1 MMMKAMMEEQRM
13 PLHSLVKR
21 WVLCVLATFA
31 ICLPHMACAQVFLS
45 KQPPEDWD
53 MEHTLQW
60 TIFDVNEGDAMLLTC
75 EGESM
80 MVDGGPNPFREDL
93 QQALDERGL
102 RHMKYFLNTHY
113 HDDHIDGLYQLL
125 LNGFTADAYLHSY
138 NDWAIRNSELGE
150 RTVKAAQKAN
160 VPVERILEGDT
171 LSLGGAAIQVHQCT
185 EFTNTNARALMLK
198 VTYGESSILLCS
210 DIIGRAQH
218 YFLENLPAQ
227 ELKAD
232 LIKLPHHAITPTVP
246 AFLDAV
252 APEAAVATNRQ
263 KDLDGK
269 SINQLKSRDLPT
281 FFSGDG
287 TVYAVTDGTDWYL
300 WQTEGTF

>member
-1 MMMKAMMEEQRM
+1 M
-13 PLHSLVKR
+13 
-21 WVLCVLATFA
+21 
-31 ICLPHMACAQVFLS
+31 
-45 KQPPEDWD
+45 
-53 MEHTLQW
+53 
-60 TIFDVNEGDAMLLTC
+60 
-75 EGESM
+75 
-80 MVDGGPNPFREDL
+80 
-93 QQALDERGL
+93 
-102 RHMKYFLNTHY
+102 
-113 HDDHIDGLYQLL
+113 
-125 LNGFTADAYLHSY
+125 
-138 NDWAIRNSELGE
+138 
-150 RTVKAAQKAN
+150 
-160 VPVERILEGDT
+160 PVERILEGDT
-171 LSLGGAAIQVHQCT
+171 LSLGSATIQVHQCT

-210 DIIGRAQH
+210 DIIGQVQH

-252 APEAAVATNRQ
+252 AREAAVATNRQ

-287 TVYAVTDGTDWYL
+287 TVSAVTDGTDWYL
-300 WQTEGTF
+300 WQTEGAF

>member
-1 MMMKAMMEEQRM
+1 M

-21 WVLCVLATFA
+21 WVLCVLAAFA

-45 KQPPEDWD
+45 QQPPEDWD

-210 DIIGRAQH
+210 DIIGQVQH

-252 APEAAVATNRQ
+252 APKAAVATNRQ

-300 WQTEGTF
+300 WQTEGAF

>member
-1 MMMKAMMEEQRM
+1 M

-21 WVLCVLATFA
+21 WVLCMLAAFA

-45 KQPPEDWD
+45 QQPPEDWD

-60 TIFDVNEGDAMLLTC
+60 TIFDVNEGDAMLLAC

-185 EFTNTNARALMLK
+185 EFAIPTPVRVEGYLRRKLDFALLRYYRPGAALLSGKSAGPGAQGRFHQAAPPRHHPYGAGISGRRGSRSRRCHQIAR
-198 VTYGESSILLCS
+198 
-210 DIIGRAQH
+210 
-218 YFLENLPAQ
+218 
-227 ELKAD
+227 
-232 LIKLPHHAITPTVP
+232 
-246 AFLDAV
+246 
-252 APEAAVATNRQ
+252 

-269 SINQLKSRDLPT
+269 SINQLKAAICP

-300 WQTEGTF
+300 WQTGGTF

>member
-1 MMMKAMMEEQRM
+1 
-13 PLHSLVKR
+13 
-21 WVLCVLATFA
+21 
-31 ICLPHMACAQVFLS
+31 
-45 KQPPEDWD
+45 

-171 LSLGGAAIQVHQCT
+171 LSLGGATIQVHQCT

-210 DIIGRAQH
+210 DIIGQVQH

-252 APEAAVATNRQ
+252 APEAAVATNRE